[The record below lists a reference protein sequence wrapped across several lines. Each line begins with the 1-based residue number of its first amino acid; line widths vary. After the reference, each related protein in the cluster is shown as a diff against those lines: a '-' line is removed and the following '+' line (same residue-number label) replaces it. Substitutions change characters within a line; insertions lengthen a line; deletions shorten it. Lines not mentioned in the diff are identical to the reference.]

1 MKKFPWIF
9 TLLWLGILAV
19 MLSAGF
25 WQLGR
30 AEEKRQ
36 IQQRLA
42 TEQPDRPV
50 FQQDWDKLQ
59 AFAPV
64 SVYGRFE
71 PVHFLL
77 SNQIIDGQ
85 VGYFVFTA
93 FRTSEQL
100 LLLVNRGWVAD
111 SEQGLDVEPVDVELN
126 GLVADWPRPGIQLG
140 EQTLTTELKQ
150 VVTYLPEDITQ
161 QWLNRQVCAERPCE
175 VLPQV
180 MKLQADAPHGFIR
193 KWQQPVMTPAKHQAY
208 AVQWFTMSAVLC
220 LVWLIFIRKHYA
232 SKN

>member
-1 MKKFPWIF
+1 
-9 TLLWLGILAV
+9 V
-19 MLSAGF
+19 
-25 WQLGR
+25 GR
-30 AEEKRQ
+30 AEEKRL
-36 IQQRLA
+36 IQQRLSA
-42 TEQPDRPV
+42 EQADRPV
-50 FQQDWDKLQ
+50 FIEDWDKLE

-64 SVYGRFE
+64 SIYGRFE

-111 SEQGLDVEPVDVELN
+111 TEQPLDVVPVDVELN
-126 GLVADWPRPGIQLG
+126 GLVADWPRPGFQLG
-140 EQTLTTELKQ
+140 EQPLSAEHRQ
-150 VVTYLPEDITQ
+150 VVTYLPDETTQ
-161 QWLNRQVCAERPCE
+161 QWLSTELCAVRTCQI
-175 VLPQV
+175 LPKV
-180 MKLQADAPHGFIR
+180 MKLDATSPHGFVR

-208 AVQWFTMSAVLC
+208 ALQWFTMSAVLC
-220 LVWLIFIRKHYA
+220 LVWFIFIRKHYA

>member
-1 MKKFPWIF
+1 MKKFPWLF

-19 MLSAGF
+19 MVSAGF

-42 TEQPDRPV
+42 AEQPERPV
-50 FQQDWDKLQ
+50 FREDWQNLQ

-64 SVYGRFE
+64 SIYGRFE

-85 VGYFVFTA
+85 VGYFAFTA

-100 LLLVNRGWVAD
+100 LLLINRGWVANHD
-111 SEQGLDVEPVDVELN
+111 QPLDVAPVHVELT
-126 GLVADWPRPGIQLG
+126 GLVADWPRPGFQLG
-140 EQTLTTELKQ
+140 EQPLSDEHRQ
-150 VVTYLPEDITQ
+150 VVTYLPDDTTQ
-161 QWLNRQVCAERPCE
+161 QWLAAQLCADRPCQ
-175 VLPQV
+175 VLPKV
-180 MKLQADAPHGFIR
+180 MKLDAAAPHGFVR

-208 AVQWFTMSAVLC
+208 AVQWFSMSAVLC